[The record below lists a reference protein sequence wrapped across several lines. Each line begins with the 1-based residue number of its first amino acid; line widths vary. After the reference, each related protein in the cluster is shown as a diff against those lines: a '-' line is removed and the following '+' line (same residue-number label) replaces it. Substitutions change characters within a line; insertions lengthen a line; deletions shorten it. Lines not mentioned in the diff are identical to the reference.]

1 MITNL
6 HVILYTLIVLQ
17 KKKKDILCDKS
28 IFCTQI
34 VFNFVVTVSEAW
46 KIEIMLFLEFG
57 LFLKKKLILLLWQ
70 EGIFDDIHYP
80 ILLNHL
86 ISYQL
91 SDERNPVDCHSFFRE
106 SKFLKDN
113 FFSKIISSN

>member
-34 VFNFVVTVSEAW
+34 VFNFVVTVSEA
-46 KIEIMLFLEFG
+46 
-57 LFLKKKLILLLWQ
+57 
-70 EGIFDDIHYP
+70 
-80 ILLNHL
+80 
-86 ISYQL
+86 
-91 SDERNPVDCHSFFRE
+91 
-106 SKFLKDN
+106 
-113 FFSKIISSN
+113 